1 MRYLS
6 YSEAVVLH
14 IELMRSYGET
24 RFGIAFAE
32 LIHSALARPLQA
44 ENYESASIFRQA
56 ATLCFG
62 LIKNHPWIGGN
73 KRTATHLTGTF
84 LLLNGWEINASLAE
98 IIELSLAIEADQ
110 VNLDEI
116 EMWFQTRTFRSSV
129 FS

>member
-6 YSEAVVLH
+6 YSEAIVLH

-24 RFGIAFAE
+24 RFGIAFTG

-44 ENYESASIFRQA
+44 KNYENASIFRQA

-73 KRTATHLTGTF
+73 KRTATHLTDTF
-84 LLLNGWEINASLAE
+84 LQINGWEINASLAE

-116 EMWFQTRTFRSSV
+116 EVWFQTHTIQSSE